1 MVDSQVQPIYIVVF
15 IFRSTDTGTY
25 RALHGLERVD
35 NSSSNTASVSPLY
48 AHTLIVRRSRIHSY
62 RIGLCIGIYTPLED

>member
-1 MVDSQVQPIYIVVF
+1 MASQVHPIYVVLF
-15 IFRSTDTGTY
+15 IFRNADNETY
-25 RALHGLERVD
+25 RALHGLEQVD
-35 NSSSNTASVSPLY
+35 ASSSDTAFASPLY